1 MSELGRLEPDPI
13 EHPSADL
20 DSNADPNDL
29 DAGPYLAHL
38 ATTLASS
45 GGAAFSADLALDL
58 VLNEIVEQ
66 ARLAST
72 AAAAAI
78 ALING
83 NELICRA
90 TTGASAPGLG
100 VRLPMRS
107 GLSGA
112 CVQLRQPQQCDDTEL
127 DSRVDANVY
136 RSFEIRS
143 IVMVPLLDQEQ
154 LLGIFEIL
162 SPRANEFGD
171 REVQTLEALSR
182 RIVANVR
189 YAAESK
195 TNATA
200 PPEAS
205 IDISS
210 DRVDVRESSNSFIE
224 PIPAPASSKTDR
236 FSSILLGLV
245 VLVALVLGWT
255 AGRVGWQMSHTSDSG
270 STSAP
275 TAKPPAA
282 DGSLQAPHGDSSE
295 LSPSTEVSTSGK
307 GTQTPP
313 ASGISNAGL
322 TVYEKGKLIYRMD
335 SNGDTRNSSSI
346 SFLPPEKVASLVIH
360 RVEPEYPQVARNA
373 GVQGRV
379 LMSVVV
385 NETGVVREVTVESG
399 DPQLA
404 PSAVEAVRQW
414 RFRPY
419 PSAETSEQFR
429 ARISM
434 QFKLP

>member
-13 EHPSADL
+13 EHPSADH

-38 ATTLASS
+38 ATTLAAS
-45 GGAAFSADLALDL
+45 GGAAISADLALDL

-78 ALING
+78 ALINS

-90 TTGASAPGLG
+90 TTGANAPGLG

-112 CVQLRQPQQCDDTEL
+112 CVQLRQPQRCDDTEL

-136 RSFEIRS
+136 RSLEIRS

-171 REVQTLEALSR
+171 REVQTLEALSQ

-195 TNATA
+195 TNATV

-205 IDISS
+205 IDASS

-224 PIPAPASSKTDR
+224 PIPAPASSRTDR
-236 FSSILLGLV
+236 FFSILLGLV

-270 STSAP
+270 ST
-275 TAKPPAA
+275 AKPPATN
-282 DGSLQAPHGDSSE
+282 GSLQAPHGDSSE
-295 LSPSTEVSTSGK
+295 LSPATEVSSSGK
-307 GTQTPP
+307 GNQTPP

-322 TVYEKGKLIYRMD
+322 TVYEKGKLIYRID

-360 RVEPEYPQVARNA
+360 RVEPEYPQAARNA

-419 PSAETSEQFR
+419 PTPETSEEFR
-429 ARISM
+429 ARIAM